1 MMKIYAPDRFD
12 RLPDAIL
19 FDTDNTLY
27 PYDPAHAAAQQAVRE
42 KVSTTFSIRPEEFD
56 TAFKQA
62 RDEVKSRLQHTASS
76 HSRLLYLQR
85 MLEIMGL
92 GSQVL
97 LALDFEQTYWRTFL
111 SNAILFDDVKE
122 LLDDLRLLGIPTA
135 IVTDLTAQI
144 QFRKVV
150 YFGLDQYFDY
160 IVTSE
165 EAGFDKPHPAPFTIA
180 LEKMRP
186 KGNTIWMIGDNPV
199 NDIRGAARRSMQL
212 LCRRSTPAPSRR
224 RRKRPGSVFQ
234 QFFGVTPSR
243 RSTGAKAIMTS
254 PNTSLHAAIVDFCAR
269 ILPGPAFGP
278 GCRRQCFVQ
287 EQWRAVDKGLRY
299 LASRRCQPGNFRARR
314 PGSSPI
320 GHRTG

>member
-1 MMKIYAPDRFD
+1 MKINNPARFNC
-12 RLPDAIL
+12 LPDAIL

-27 PYDPAHAAAQQAVRE
+27 PYDPAHIAAQQAIRE
-42 KVSTTFSIRPEEFD
+42 KVVSTFSIAPEDFD
-56 TAFKQA
+56 KAFKEA
-62 RDEVKSRLQHTASS
+62 RQQVKSRLKHTAPS

-150 YFGLDQYFDY
+150 YFGLDHYFDY

-165 EAGFDKPHPAPFTIA
+165 EAGFDKPHEAPFKIA
-180 LEKMRP
+180 REKMQP
-186 KGNTIWMIGDNPV
+186 KGDCIWMIGDNPV
-199 NDIRGAARRSMQL
+199 NDIRGAREKIDAVTLQKVHDGVEIGMGENAPDASFNEFGELRRLIARL
-212 LCRRSTPAPSRR
+212 
-224 RRKRPGSVFQ
+224 G
-234 QFFGVTPSR
+234 
-243 RSTGAKAIMTS
+243 
-254 PNTSLHAAIVDFCAR
+254 D
-269 ILPGPAFGP
+269 
-278 GCRRQCFVQ
+278 
-287 EQWRAVDKGLRY
+287 
-299 LASRRCQPGNFRARR
+299 
-314 PGSSPI
+314 
-320 GHRTG
+320 GHD

>member
-1 MMKIYAPDRFD
+1 MKILSQERFI
-12 RLPDAIL
+12 RLPDAFL

-27 PYDPAHAAAQQAVRE
+27 AYDPAHRAAQQAVKE
-42 KVSTTFSIRPEEFD
+42 KVVSTLSISPQDFD
-56 TAFKQA
+56 KAFQEA
-62 RDEVKSRLQHTASS
+62 RSQVKSRLKHTASS

-111 SNAILFDDVKE
+111 SNAVLFDDVKE
-122 LLDDLRLLGIPTA
+122 LLDDIRLLGIPTA

-165 EAGFDKPHPAPFTIA
+165 EAGFDKPHEAPFQIA

-186 KGNTIWMIGDNPV
+186 KGDCIWMVGDNPV
-199 NDIRGAARRSMQL
+199 NDIRGAREKINAVTLQKIHVGSEPGAGANSPDAIFREFGELRQL
-212 LCRRSTPAPSRR
+212 L
-224 RRKRPGSVFQ
+224 
-234 QFFGVTPSR
+234 
-243 RSTGAKAIMTS
+243 AK
-254 PNTSLHAAIVDFCAR
+254 LKEGR
-269 ILPGPAFGP
+269 
-278 GCRRQCFVQ
+278 
-287 EQWRAVDKGLRY
+287 
-299 LASRRCQPGNFRARR
+299 
-314 PGSSPI
+314 
-320 GHRTG
+320 

>member
-1 MMKIYAPDRFD
+1 MIKIFSKGRFD

-27 PYDPAHAAAQQAVRE
+27 PYDPAHAAAMRAVRE
-42 KVSTTFSIRPEEFD
+42 KVCKTFTISPTDFD
-56 TAFKQA
+56 SAFQEARNQVKQ
-62 RDEVKSRLQHTASS
+62 RLKHTASS

-111 SNAILFDDVKE
+111 SNAVLFDDVKE

-150 YFGLDQYFDY
+150 YFGLDRYFDY

-165 EAGFDKPHPAPFTIA
+165 EAGYDKPHAAPFQIA
-180 LEKMRP
+180 LEKMAP
-186 KGNTIWMIGDNPV
+186 KGDCIWMIGDNPV
-199 NDIRGAARRSMQL
+199 NDIRGAREEINAVTLQKTHSGVELGAGENGPDASFDDFGKLRRMIARL
-212 LCRRSTPAPSRR
+212 
-224 RRKRPGSVFQ
+224 
-234 QFFGVTPSR
+234 
-243 RSTGAKAIMTS
+243 GA
-254 PNTSLHAAIVDFCAR
+254 AA
-269 ILPGPAFGP
+269 
-278 GCRRQCFVQ
+278 
-287 EQWRAVDKGLRY
+287 
-299 LASRRCQPGNFRARR
+299 
-314 PGSSPI
+314 
-320 GHRTG
+320 

>member
-1 MMKIYAPDRFD
+1 MKIKNQERFA

-27 PYDPAHAAAQQAVRE
+27 PYDPAHAAAQKAVRDKVVGMFAISQEDFE
-42 KVSTTFSIRPEEFD
+42 K
-56 TAFKQA
+56 AFKEA
-62 RDEVKSRLQHTASS
+62 RSQVKLRLKNTAAS

-111 SNAILFDDVKE
+111 SNAVLFDGVKE
-122 LLDDLRLLGIPTA
+122 LLDDIRLLGIPTA

-165 EAGFDKPHPAPFTIA
+165 EAGFDKPHEAPFQIA
-180 LEKMRP
+180 LEKMSP
-186 KGNTIWMIGDNPV
+186 KGDCIWMIGDNPV
-199 NDIRGAARRSMQL
+199 NDIRGAREKINAVTLQKIHTGVELARDADAADASFNEFSVL
-212 LCRRSTPAPSRR
+212 
-224 RRKRPGSVFQ
+224 RKWIAK
-234 QFFGVTPSR
+234 FGNQT
-243 RSTGAKAIMTS
+243 
-254 PNTSLHAAIVDFCAR
+254 
-269 ILPGPAFGP
+269 
-278 GCRRQCFVQ
+278 
-287 EQWRAVDKGLRY
+287 
-299 LASRRCQPGNFRARR
+299 
-314 PGSSPI
+314 
-320 GHRTG
+320 